1 MGGHSFCRAFER
13 RVRFLFTRRNFIAE
27 FKRHVKDGS
36 GNGQLSPS
44 GPPLGNLEGVN
55 LLGLLEADE
64 GGL

>member
-1 MGGHSFCRAFER
+1 M
-13 RVRFLFTRRNFIAE
+13 RFLFTRRNFIAE